1 MWKRNNNDPKGFYKV
16 LGVKPDASDDEIKK
30 KYKALAIKWHPDKNP
45 NNLAEAT
52 EMFQKISTAYETLSD
67 PQKRRDYDSS
77 VYHHVSDDGD
87 SFNSSSSFSMNGGF
101 PDVDLLFN
109 DIFSDSFQFPSVF
122 GHRTSLF
129 DDIDGFSPFDTSNH
143 MFNRVFSSSGTSG
156 FTQKSSSRKN
166 LKKGYTSSS
175 VSTTERLLPDGRVEV
190 IRVEETIGPDGTKKT
205 TTTRETREATS
216 SLRNAERGPQYHAFG
231 NRHNN
236 TISSSRGMF
245 RR

>member
-1 MWKRNNNDPKGFYKV
+1 MSFVSFAGNNNDPKGFYKV

-67 PQKRRDYDSS
+67 PQKRRDYDC
-77 VYHHVSDDGD
+77 
-87 SFNSSSSFSMNGGF
+87 
-101 PDVDLLFN
+101 
-109 DIFSDSFQFPSVF
+109 
-122 GHRTSLF
+122 
-129 DDIDGFSPFDTSNH
+129 FSPFDTSNH